1 MLDHVMLPPELRSV
15 IGTESKDFAVKARRS
30 QPVKMSMALIIF
42 GMLWL
47 AFSSIF
53 VIAFLGPLFVG
64 ETVYFTANDVPTE
77 AGPGNY
83 GPIVLPAIIIGIFV
97 LVGILM
103 VGFGIYS
110 LMKKGGYFVGTP
122 TRLISFQDG
131 AVRSIDWEQFSG
143 DIEMKGEDMK
153 GDLTL
158 QMRSGR
164 MVSSKSGSD
173 RYVPDTIYMSGI
185 AGLYEV
191 EKICRKRI
199 KENDPTPVIPEDS
212 IP

>member
-1 MLDHVMLPPELRSV
+1 MIDYITLPPELKTV
-15 IGTESKDFAVKARRS
+15 IGTETRDFAVKARRS

-42 GMLWL
+42 GTVWL

-64 ETVYFTANDVPTE
+64 ENVYFTANDIPTE
-77 AGPGNY
+77 AGPGRSR
-83 GPIVLPAIIIGIFV
+83 PIVVPALIIGFFV
-97 LVGILM
+97 FVGVAM
-103 VGFGIYS
+103 VGFGLYS
-110 LMKKGGYFVGTP
+110 LVKKGGYYVGTP
-122 TRLISFQDG
+122 TRLISYQNG
-131 AVRSIDWEQFSG
+131 TVRSIDWEQFSG
-143 DIEMKGEDMK
+143 DIEMKGDDLK

-185 AGLYEV
+185 AGLFEV
-191 EKICRKRI
+191 EKICRTRI
-199 KENDPTPVIPEDS
+199 KENDPTPVIAQE
-212 IP
+212 